1 MAKFHLYW
9 RVDETRTPVDPKERL
24 AGWIML
30 QNMVK
35 DDLAS
40 GRLKDWGIFPGE
52 HAGYAIVEGTE
63 QDVVLGTEKYAPYIR
78 FKTHT
83 VLSVD
88 QALATMSAAR
98 AQLAAAKK

>member
-1 MAKFHLYW
+1 
-9 RVDETRTPVDPKERL
+9 
-24 AGWIML
+24 
-30 QNMVK
+30 
-35 DDLAS
+35 
-40 GRLKDWGIFPGE
+40 
-52 HAGYAIVEGTE
+52 VEGTE